1 MGASGK
7 NAMMCCHV
15 QHIIIY
21 SKIIQKL
28 LKCLFENIGKIL
40 YELSSNKLNTNID
53 MNDLLRE
60 TVIGI
65 QCTYHCCVYIS
76 CEYTQKCHIHVHN
89 TFDMEIYVQ
98 NVN

>member
-7 NAMMCCHV
+7 NAKMCCHI
-15 QHIIIY
+15 QQSYIA
-21 SKIIQKL
+21 KIIQKP
-28 LKCLFENIGKIL
+28 LKCLFENIGKIID
-40 YELSSNKLNTNID
+40 ELSSNKLNTNID

-76 CEYTQKCHIHVHN
+76 CEYTQKCTH
-89 TFDMEIYVQ
+89 TCT
-98 NVN
+98 